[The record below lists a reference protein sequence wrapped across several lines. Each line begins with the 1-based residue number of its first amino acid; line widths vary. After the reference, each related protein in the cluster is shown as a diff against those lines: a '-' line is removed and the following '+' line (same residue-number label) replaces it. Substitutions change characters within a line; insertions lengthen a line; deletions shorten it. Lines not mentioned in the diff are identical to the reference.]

1 MIKFNEWILLRENM
15 RDAVWLRGTA
25 KGFEL
30 GQHDSIWGTLDHQ
43 EAKDYA
49 NQFGNSG
56 EQGTVSHFKLNPQA
70 KVLEVAGDKIALISK
85 LYNWNPQQQQQILTS
100 MKPGGQNADADHRSL
115 IQQMGGK
122 PNAPWDLTQMDTL
135 LAQKLKSSGYDAAIM
150 GGEWKGQIVVVNKRA
165 ITMVQPADEL
175 NSNI

>member
-15 RDAVWLRGTA
+15 RNAVWLRGTA

-30 GQHDSIWGTLDHQ
+30 GLHDSIWGTLDQ
-43 EAKDYA
+43 DEAKDYA
-49 NQFGNSG
+49 NQFGKSG
-56 EQGTVSHFKLNPQA
+56 KQGMVSKFKLNPQA
-70 KVLEVAGDKIALISK
+70 KVLEIAGDTRELISK
-85 LYNWNPQQQQQILTS
+85 LYNWNPQQQQQIIAS
-100 MKPGGQNADADHRSL
+100 MKPDPNADADHRSL

-122 PNAPWDLTQMDTL
+122 PGASWDLTQMDTL
-135 LAQKLKSSGYDAAIM
+135 LTQKLKSSGYDAAII
-150 GGEWKGQIVVVNKRA
+150 GGEGKGQIVVVNKIA